1 MEHWGFKMDDRPV
14 GEWKDSGYEI
24 DLSEIQYCSICG
36 YSTLDY
42 LTTEICPNCQS
53 IMINYLRRKE

>member
-1 MEHWGFKMDDRPV
+1 MDDRPV

-42 LTTEICPNCQS
+42 LTTEICPNCQC
-53 IMINYLRRKE
+53 IMINYFRRKR